1 MAIFLDAKQPTDPD
15 ETPTVADWG
24 EGFVIDDGI
33 GDGSIR
39 LAQIGRVAFRLESS
53 IRYNGNTGLGGMGL
67 PEESIEVLRQVT
79 PADVPETD
87 LASIPAP
94 MRWWINSYGAHT
106 PAAIIHD
113 RFIGST
119 LPAGVSEWQI
129 DRYFRFMLADTG
141 VRVIKRWI
149 MWAAVALRTRWATKG
164 AIRTALLV
172 WFLVAISGTVM
183 SIVALTQRDG
193 AKLALYAVLLPLPAA
208 GLWGRQA
215 GAGLI
220 AAYLIFPF
228 LIVPMLASLVMLLPF
243 WLGEIALSKFLEPAK
258 AGTEPLWETVAPT
271 TPAEDAQTA

>member
-1 MAIFLDAKQPTDPD
+1 
-15 ETPTVADWG
+15 
-24 EGFVIDDGI
+24 
-33 GDGSIR
+33 
-39 LAQIGRVAFRLESS
+39 
-53 IRYNGNTGLGGMGL
+53 MGL

-119 LPAGVSEWQI
+119 LPAGVSEWQV

-228 LIVPMLASLVMLLPF
+228 IIVPMLASLVMLLPF

-258 AGTEPLWETVAPT
+258 AGP
-271 TPAEDAQTA
+271 DQTADHRAAEGAHSVDAAVNGDGLTALGEGDGAGQIGVAGDVPQGRGASGPARWCCPRSLWLGR